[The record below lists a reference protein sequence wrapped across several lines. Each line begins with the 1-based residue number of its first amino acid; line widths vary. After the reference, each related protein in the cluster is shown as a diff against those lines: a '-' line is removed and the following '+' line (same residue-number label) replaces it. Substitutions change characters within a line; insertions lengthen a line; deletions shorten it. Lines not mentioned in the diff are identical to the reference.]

1 MPWARLAVGSIVRLF
16 PERVKRLEL
25 TLKDSITPLES
36 RSSIVPE
43 EPRATTS
50 LKLITRFSKRLAVED
65 PVAGLKEI
73 AIGATVSTTTTT
85 GLEVGEILPEGS
97 VAVAIRLLEPS
108 FNAGLGVIVQLPFEP
123 AVAVPIRV
131 VPS

>member
-1 MPWARLAVGSIVRLF
+1 MARLAVGSMVRLF

-25 TLKDSITPLES
+25 ILKDSINTPLES

-43 EPRATTS
+43 EPSATAS
-50 LKLITRFSKRLAVED
+50 LKLITRFSKMLEVAD
-65 PVAGLKEI
+65 PVAGLKDVE
-73 AIGATVSTTTTT
+73 IGATVSTTATT

-97 VAVAIRLLEPS
+97 VAVAIRLLVPS
-108 FNAGLGVIVQLPFEP
+108 FKAGLGLIVQLPFEP

-131 VPS
+131 VPL